1 VTTLAIGDEQVRWS
15 APEAE
20 RGGRPWLLV
29 LHGHGMDES
38 IGFDLRHRLPPAI
51 VLASL
56 RGPLRVRAGYGWFS
70 LDPRTFDLA
79 QIQEAVSDVLLWL
92 DRQSGYSSLGV
103 LGFSQGSAIAV
114 ECLRSRPDLFAC
126 AVLLS
131 GFLNPIPSP
140 DDQALASRRPP
151 VFSGRGDADRLVPV
165 MLTTLTEAWLRSHT
179 TLESKVYPGLGHNV
193 APEEITDLITFLQK
207 HLPGAD
213 EDTVAGT

>member
-1 VTTLAIGDEQVRWS
+1 MVIGNEQVRWS
-15 APEAE
+15 APEGE
-20 RGGRPWLLV
+20 RQGRPWLLV

-38 IGFDLRHRLPPAI
+38 IGAGVRHHLPPSL

-79 QIQEAVSDVLLWL
+79 QIESAVRDVLRWV
-92 DRQSGYSSLGV
+92 DRQAGYSSLGI

-131 GFLNPIPSP
+131 GFLNPMPRP
-140 DDQALASRRPP
+140 GDQALARRRPP
-151 VFSGRGDADRLVPV
+151 VFSGRGADDHLVPAV
-165 MLTTLTEAWLRSHT
+165 LTTLTDTWLRSHT
-179 TLESKVYPGLGHNV
+179 RLEHRLYPGLGHNV
-193 APEEITDLITFLQK
+193 APEEIADLTAFLRR
-207 HLPGAD
+207 HLLRVEGD
-213 EDTVAGT
+213 EGGDSP